1 MADRRDWNAR
11 IIDEFR
17 ANAGVVGGPF
27 AGVPLV
33 LVHHVGR
40 RTGTPRVAPLAYL
53 PSDSGD
59 AVYILSLI
67 HI

>member
-11 IIDEFR
+11 IIEEFR

-40 RTGTPRVAPLAYL
+40 RTGTPRVAPL
-53 PSDSGD
+53 SDGR
-59 AVYILSLI
+59 
-67 HI
+67 

>member
-17 ANAGVVGGPF
+17 ANAGGVGGPF
-27 AGVPLV
+27 DGVPLV

-40 RTGTPRVAPLAYL
+40 R
-53 PSDSGD
+53 
-59 AVYILSLI
+59 
-67 HI
+67 